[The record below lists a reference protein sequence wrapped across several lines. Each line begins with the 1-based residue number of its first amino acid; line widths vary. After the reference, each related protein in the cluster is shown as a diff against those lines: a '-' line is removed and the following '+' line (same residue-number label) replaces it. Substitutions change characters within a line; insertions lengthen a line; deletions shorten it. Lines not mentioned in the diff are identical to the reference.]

1 MTSHLHTVSLARLSR
16 PTTSHNYCGL
26 SEGTTQIRLQIPPE
40 RHTGAKHGI
49 VGLISTHTSRGMWAR
64 CCALH
69 RRGVCGWAVASWR
82 VGVGQVSQ
90 IVLTHWKA
98 KTRTRYSSGAA
109 RRLAKCPCCVRP
121 CVDNHLGT
129 YIAMSHLAYLGS
141 FVPQPGCR
149 CPETPPIV
157 LVFPCTSCREYFL
170 TTSLIEVQ
178 RAN

>member
-69 RRGVCGWAVASWR
+69 RRGACGWAVESWR

-98 KTRTRYSSGAA
+98 KTRTRYSSGGA
-109 RRLAKCPCCVRP
+109 RRLAKCPCCLRP
-121 CVDNHLGT
+121 CVDNHRGT
-129 YIAMSHLAYLGS
+129 YIAQCPNLLIWAALYLNLD
-141 FVPQPGCR
+141 VAVR
-149 CPETPPIV
+149 KH
-157 LVFPCTSCREYFL
+157 FPSSSIFDAPHAENTF
-170 TTSLIEVQ
+170 SLYITD
-178 RAN
+178 